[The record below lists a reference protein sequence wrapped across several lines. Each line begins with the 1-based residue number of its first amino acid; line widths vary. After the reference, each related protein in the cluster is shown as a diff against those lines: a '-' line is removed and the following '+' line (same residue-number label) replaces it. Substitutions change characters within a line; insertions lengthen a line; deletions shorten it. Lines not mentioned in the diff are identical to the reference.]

1 MTRLRTVE
9 PVVVSLGAMAFLL
22 LGIAAAVLVAKYGW
36 HLI

>member
-9 PVVVSLGAMAFLL
+9 PVIVSVAVMALFVLGTM
-22 LGIAAAVLVAKYGW
+22 AAVLVAKYGW